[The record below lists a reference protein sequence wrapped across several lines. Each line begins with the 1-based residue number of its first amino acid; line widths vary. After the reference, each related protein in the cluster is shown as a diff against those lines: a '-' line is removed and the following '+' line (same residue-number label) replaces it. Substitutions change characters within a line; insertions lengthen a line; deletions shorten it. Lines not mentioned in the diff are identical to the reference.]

1 MDASLEAA
9 ADGNYIHRDGAIEL
23 KRRIE
28 AYWLE
33 RGFEIQVVLV
43 YGEFTQALR
52 TSRVDVRSD
61 LLNGWPRATLKR
73 A

>member
-1 MDASLEAA
+1 
-9 ADGNYIHRDGAIEL
+9 
-23 KRRIE
+23 
-28 AYWLE
+28 
-33 RGFEIQVVLV
+33 VLV